1 MAMNSTSHVPNVGR
15 QKARWFE
22 SAPPPLRRSLT
33 ASILILVPALL
44 GAVFEW
50 PRYVTYAL
58 LVPGFSLEIAFGW
71 AAARARG
78 AEYRKARPSRG
89 VLALTGGCCG
99 LLGAFVA
106 GLHTTYAPLLFAL
119 LLIVV
124 AEPWSRVV
132 WKRHASAAEYE

>member
-1 MAMNSTSHVPNVGR
+1 MAAT
-15 QKARWFE
+15 
-22 SAPPPLRRSLT
+22 
-33 ASILILVPALL
+33 LILVPALL

-50 PRYVTYAL
+50 PRYLTYAL

-89 VLALTGGCCG
+89 VMALVGGFCG
-99 LLGAFVA
+99 LLGALTA
-106 GLHTTYAPLLFAL
+106 GLDKTYAPLLFAL

-132 WKRHASAAEYE
+132 WKRHRNAVQ